1 MMRNGFRGL
10 LIGAEITLSVKWG
23 SIYKSLFSSWTYP
36 PKFRGSMT
44 KISNPTTHDL
54 LSFSREAMTA
64 YIFSLQ
70 DDLQNQLE
78 SGLTMDDILD
88 KEDPFEM
95 LEPILPQEVYPILVL
110 AMINNIRSETVI
122 EAIMDGFEKGIKDY
136 QSNGENTHD

>member
-10 LIGAEITLSVKWG
+10 LIGVEITLSVKWG
-23 SIYKSLFSSWTYP
+23 SIYKSLFSPWSYP
-36 PKFRGSMT
+36 PKFQGSMT

-54 LSFSREAMTA
+54 LSFSREDLTA

-88 KEDPFEM
+88 QKDPFEI

-136 QSNGENTHD
+136 QTNLENTNE